1 VENPDWAYPVGPPP
15 VPPDNTVLKQMPGST
30 RQYTQAQINDGF
42 NPPDW
47 YPDEHPPMPRIVS
60 NGHAPSVRACTQC
73 HLTSGSGHPESSSV
87 AGLPVAYVVRQFAA
101 FKNGERKGIR
111 ATNMI
116 EFAKAISD
124 DEVRISAEYFSGLKP
139 RPWIRVVETDTVP
152 VSRLGPGTMRFAV
165 PEGGTE
171 PIGNRIIELP
181 EDPVRAQSR
190 DPHSG
195 FVAHVPTGSLTKALV
210 STGNSGKTIP
220 CAICHGQTL
229 QGLGEVPSIVGRSP
243 MYMFRQLNDMQ
254 NGNRTGSLV
263 ALMQAVV
270 AKLAT
275 MTWWRS
281 RRIWHRARRSRPR
294 HAKLRGTN
302 FGVPRCTI
310 FLNDKP
316 CKSSGS
322 DAFTQRLRPS
332 ARAIPST
339 GVALDV
345 R

>member
-1 VENPDWAYPVGPPP
+1 MRHFLYVLALALLPCSAAGVENPDWAYPVAPPP
-15 VPPDNTVLKQMPGST
+15 VPSDNTVLKQMPGSS

-47 YPDEHPPMPRIVS
+47 YPDEHPAMPRIVS
-60 NGHAPSVRACTQC
+60 NGRAPSVRACTQC
-73 HLTSGSGHPESSSV
+73 HLTTGSGHPESSGV
-87 AGLPVAYVVRQFAA
+87 AGLPVAYMIRQFAA
-101 FKNGERKGIR
+101 FKNGERKSIR

-116 EFAKAISD
+116 EFAKAMSD
-124 DEVRISAEYFSGLKP
+124 DEVRTSVEYFAALQP
-139 RPWIRVVETDTVP
+139 HPWIRVVETDMVP

-165 PEGGTE
+165 PEGGSE

-181 EDPVRAQSR
+181 EDPIRAQSR

-195 FVAHVPTGSLTKALV
+195 FVAHVPTRSVAKGEALV
-210 STGNSGKTIP
+210 ATGAGKTIP

-270 AKLAT
+270 AKLSYDDMVAIT
-275 MTWWRS
+275 AYLAS
-281 RRIWHRARRSRPR
+281 RAP
-294 HAKLRGTN
+294 
-302 FGVPRCTI
+302 
-310 FLNDKP
+310 
-316 CKSSGS
+316 
-322 DAFTQRLRPS
+322 
-332 ARAIPST
+332 
-339 GVALDV
+339 
-345 R
+345 

>member
-1 VENPDWAYPVGPPP
+1 MRYFLCVLALASLPCTAAAVENPDWAYPVGPPP
-15 VPPDNTVLKQMPGST
+15 VPSDNTVLKQMPGST

-47 YPDEHPPMPRIVS
+47 YPDEHPAMPQIVS
-60 NGHAPSVRACTQC
+60 NGRTPSVRACTQC
-73 HLTSGSGHPESSSV
+73 HLTTGSGHPESSGV
-87 AGLPVAYVVRQFAA
+87 AGLPVAYMVRQFAA

-116 EFAKAISD
+116 EFAKAMSD
-124 DEVRISAEYFSGLKP
+124 DEVRTSVEYFAALKP
-139 RPWIRVVETDTVP
+139 RPWIRVVETNTVP
-152 VSRLGPGTMRFAV
+152 VSRLGPGTMRFTV
-165 PEGGTE
+165 PEGGSE

-195 FVAHVPTGSLTKALV
+195 FVAHVPTGSVAKGEALV
-210 STGNSGKTIP
+210 ATGSGKTIP

-254 NGNRTGSLV
+254 NGYRSGSMV

-270 AKLAT
+270 AKLSHDDMVAIT
-275 MTWWRS
+275 AYLAS
-281 RRIWHRARRSRPR
+281 RGP
-294 HAKLRGTN
+294 
-302 FGVPRCTI
+302 
-310 FLNDKP
+310 
-316 CKSSGS
+316 
-322 DAFTQRLRPS
+322 
-332 ARAIPST
+332 
-339 GVALDV
+339 
-345 R
+345 

>member
-1 VENPDWAYPVGPPP
+1 LRYFLCVLALALLSSSAAGVENPDWAYPVAPPP
-15 VPPDNTVLKQMPGST
+15 VPSDNMVLKQMPGST

-47 YPDEHPPMPRIVS
+47 YPDEHPAMPRIVS
-60 NGHAPSVRACTQC
+60 NGRAPSVRACTQC
-73 HLTSGSGHPESSSV
+73 HLTTGSGHPESSGV
-87 AGLPVAYVVRQFAA
+87 AGLPVAYMVRQFAA

-116 EFAKAISD
+116 EFAKAMSD
-124 DEVRISAEYFSGLKP
+124 DEVRTSVEYFAALQP
-139 RPWIRVVETDTVP
+139 RPWIRVVETDMVP

-165 PEGGTE
+165 PEGGRE

-181 EDPVRAQSR
+181 EDPLRAQSR

-195 FVAHVPTGSLTKALV
+195 FVAHVPAGSVAKGEALV
-210 STGNSGKTIP
+210 ATGAGKTIP

-254 NGNRTGSLV
+254 NGNRTGSMV

-270 AKLAT
+270 AKLGYDDMVAIT
-275 MTWWRS
+275 AYLAS
-281 RRIWHRARRSRPR
+281 RGP
-294 HAKLRGTN
+294 
-302 FGVPRCTI
+302 
-310 FLNDKP
+310 
-316 CKSSGS
+316 
-322 DAFTQRLRPS
+322 
-332 ARAIPST
+332 
-339 GVALDV
+339 
-345 R
+345 